1 MKTYSCQDNGVY
13 NSGNLLYYELGFF
26 PHLFSVNKKV
36 ETRLKSNIYS
46 HH

>member
-13 NSGNLLYYELGFF
+13 NFGNLLYYELVFS

-36 ETRLKSNIYS
+36 ETRFKSNIYS